1 MAGALCPPLD
11 TRWEGCAVHALIEQA
26 GWYGELASLHPLL
39 IGAPLALVLVA
50 GWTLIRRRRS

>member
-1 MAGALCPPLD
+1 M
-11 TRWEGCAVHALIEQA
+11 HALIEQA

-39 IGAPLALVLVA
+39 VGAPVMVVFAA